1 MKPIKINSQEKE
13 IEVKYKYRVKNTVTP
28 KNVTVKFE
36 SNGGSN
42 VEPQTIKYGELL
54 TEPDKPTREGDT
66 FVDWDLDE
74 QYKYVYNFQDYVP
87 QQDGTLYAKWIN
99 LNDDTNTDGDGS
111 SDGTEIEI
119 DTDLLSANESSMY
132 RLQQKEMMELPVYL
146 LWSICLVIRLSP

>member
-54 TEPDKPTREGDT
+54 TEPTREGDT
-66 FVDWDLDE
+66 FVDWYLDE

>member
-36 SNGGSN
+36 SNG
-42 VEPQTIKYGELL
+42 EPQTIKYGELL

-66 FVDWDLDE
+66 FVGWYLDE

-119 DTDLLSANESSMY
+119 GTDLLSANEFSMY
-132 RLQQKEMMELPVYL
+132 RLQQKETMELPVYL

>member
-66 FVDWDLDE
+66 FVGWYLDE

-119 DTDLLSANESSMY
+119 G
-132 RLQQKEMMELPVYL
+132 MELPVYL

>member
-54 TEPDKPTREGDT
+54 TEPDKPMSR
-66 FVDWDLDE
+66 
-74 QYKYVYNFQDYVP
+74 N
-87 QQDGTLYAKWIN
+87 
-99 LNDDTNTDGDGS
+99 
-111 SDGTEIEI
+111 
-119 DTDLLSANESSMY
+119 
-132 RLQQKEMMELPVYL
+132 RMEHYMQNGL
-146 LWSICLVIRLSP
+146 I

>member
-1 MKPIKINSQEKE
+1 MIDYI
-13 IEVKYKYRVKNTVTP
+13 I
-28 KNVTVKFE
+28 
-36 SNGGSN
+36 
-42 VEPQTIKYGELL
+42 IIL
-54 TEPDKPTREGDT
+54 GDT
-66 FVDWDLDE
+66 FVGRYLDE

-119 DTDLLSANESSMY
+119 GTDLLSANESSMY

>member
-66 FVDWDLDE
+66 FVGWYLDE

-99 LNDDTNTDGDGS
+99 LT
-111 SDGTEIEI
+111 DGTEIEI
-119 DTDLLSANESSMY
+119 GTDLLSANEFSMY
-132 RLQQKEMMELPVYL
+132 RLQQKETMELPVYL

>member
-54 TEPDKPTREGDT
+54 T
-66 FVDWDLDE
+66 
-74 QYKYVYNFQDYVP
+74 
-87 QQDGTLYAKWIN
+87 
-99 LNDDTNTDGDGS
+99 
-111 SDGTEIEI
+111 
-119 DTDLLSANESSMY
+119 
-132 RLQQKEMMELPVYL
+132 
-146 LWSICLVIRLSP
+146 